1 MYYGIG
7 VLGTLLIAIAVSISV
22 WQMAALLLVV
32 SGPAIALLLLSR
44 QPVGHIGVLGNR
56 LLLVDHSG
64 QYHLAGGPRL
74 HYRGPFLSIDDIVV
88 FSGSRLLPAFSP
100 APLKK
105 HISPPALG
113 GIKVD
118 YRTIA
123 IKLLESRHPLAL
135 GVVAIVTAAA
145 AGALLLLLQGIF

>member
-1 MYYGIG
+1 V
-7 VLGTLLIAIAVSISV
+7 VLLAVTLNVSA
-22 WQMAALLLVV
+22 WQLAALLLAL

-44 QPVGHIGVLGNR
+44 QPVGHIGVLGDR

-88 FSGSRLLPAFSP
+88 YAGNRLLPAFSP
-100 APLKK
+100 APLQR

-113 GIKVD
+113 AIRVD
-118 YRTIA
+118 HKTIA

-135 GVVAIVTAAA
+135 GAIAIAAATAAA
-145 AGALLLLLQGIF
+145 VLLLLLQRLF